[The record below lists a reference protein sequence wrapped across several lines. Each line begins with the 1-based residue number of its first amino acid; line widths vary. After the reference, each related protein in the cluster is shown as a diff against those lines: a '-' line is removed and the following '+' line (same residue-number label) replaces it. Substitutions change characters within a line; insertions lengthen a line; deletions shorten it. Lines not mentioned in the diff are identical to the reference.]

1 MLERGL
7 LTRILYP
14 APEAT
19 YTVDSFKGELI
30 WIPKKSSLD
39 GDAPLLGVDC
49 VPCLLLKYPYS
60 RFLLLFFH
68 SNAEDLGRS
77 YSFCCQLRDRFQ
89 VHVLAVEYPGYGVC
103 PGVATGPS
111 VMENAFSALH
121 FATQSLCWPVDSIL
135 ICGRSIGTGPAIK
148 LTSLFRFAGVI
159 LVTPFMSIGELF
171 KDRVGPFSKLVEEWY
186 PNSELIRKVR
196 CPVLLIHGKA
206 DDMISYRHAE
216 QLFELIATRK
226 LLVSPPSMMH
236 NTNLMNDMN
245 YLVMPA
251 THFFSLP
258 DYIFQD
264 LRVPAWAFTLR
275 PRTAGAATPTPPA
288 PWPGQPGQR
297 PREAGRAET
306 LDTCCGS
313 GVPRWDGCCS
323 RGGLV
328 DLHEAMDTTSA
339 EIGADLEGQLNSG
352 DPWDPAQPIAVA
364 LPALMAP
371 EVNKD
376 FREEVVP
383 HRAIIIQKEE
393 PLSVSM

>member
-1 MLERGL
+1 MLERGF

-14 APEAT
+14 APAPT
-19 YTVDSFKGELI
+19 YAVDSFKGELI

-60 RFLLLFFH
+60 RFLVLFFH
-68 SNAEDLGRS
+68 SNAEDLGRC
-77 YSFCCQLRDRFQ
+77 YSFCVQMRDRCQ

-135 ICGRSIGTGPAIK
+135 IFGRSIGTGPAIK

-159 LVTPFMSIGELF
+159 LVTPFLSIGELF

-186 PNSELIRKVR
+186 PNSDLIRKVR
-196 CPVLLIHGKA
+196 CPVLMIHGKS
-206 DDMISYRHAE
+206 DDMINYRHAE
-216 QLFELIATRK
+216 QLFELISTRK
-226 LLVSPPSMMH
+226 LLISPPTMLH

-264 LRVPAWAFTLR
+264 LRVPCWAFSLR
-275 PRTAGAATPTPPA
+275 PGPEAPPRA
-288 PWPGQPGQR
+288 PWEKSTRHWTGGKS
-297 PREAGRAET
+297 ET
-306 LDTCCGS
+306 ETCCGS
-313 GVPRWDGCCS
+313 GVPRDWDVGCCS
-323 RGGLV
+323 RAVV
-328 DLHEAMDTTSA
+328 DLHEAMDNTLV
-339 EIGADLEGQLNSG
+339 GADLGGGHLNQG
-352 DPWDPAQPIAVA
+352 EPWEDPAQPIAVA
-364 LPALMAP
+364 MPVLMASS
-371 EVNKD
+371 ED
-376 FREEVVP
+376 FHEEVVP